1 MRIARSEGLR
11 KTVRFNRTLNRFFSA
26 ALLDM
31 TMQFPIRI
39 NKQHSYIC
47 TENGGS
53 PFNINVAVHG
63 ETWDI

>member
-1 MRIARSEGLR
+1 MRIARSEGHR

-31 TMQFPIRI
+31 TTQFLIRI
-39 NKQHSYIC
+39 NKQHSYIY

-53 PFNINVAVHG
+53 PFSIRVAVHG
-63 ETWDI
+63 